1 MADYFGRIQRGDI
14 YGGLVA
20 AIVSI
25 PIALTF
31 GVASGAGAEAG
42 LYGAVIIGL
51 VAILFGGSK
60 TLISEPTGPMTVFM
74 TAVFAS
80 NIAEYGWHPGLT
92 YSFSIVFF
100 AGVIQILLGYFK
112 LGRYFRLMPYS
123 VISGFMSGIALILIV
138 MQFPAFLGH
147 DAVKGGI
154 IGLIKK
160 LPELLSYV
168 NYFELVIGL
177 GALLVLLFYPKSWQR
192 WFPSQLAVLIFF
204 GILVYFLP
212 GNAGIKLIGAI
223 DLGWPNFNLPVIPL
237 DHNWSSIF
245 LDAFLLALLGSIDT
259 ILTALIADSLTREE
273 HDSNRELMGQGVAN
287 LTAGLLGALPGAGAT
302 MGTVVNIR
310 TGARSRWSGIMRSV
324 FLIVLIFGAAPLIQ
338 FIPLSLLAAIAFKVG
353 IDILDWSFIKRAHK
367 ISQKA
372 LYIMYGVLLV
382 TVFVD
387 LVIAVGLGI
396 FLANMLT
403 IEKLSHLQSFNL
415 RMVSDRSV
423 DTAPLEDAEKEIFDK
438 IREQVYLFYLSGP
451 MIFGVARA
459 IHRERKNIAPC
470 QHLILD
476 LQDVTHLDTTVLLA
490 IENMVDE
497 AIEMGKSVYLV
508 PGRKIVEKRLRK
520 LDLQQ
525 KIGEGNIFAD
535 RLSALRHVE
544 GLSKNCN
551 LD

>member
-1 MADYFGRIQRGDI
+1 MSDYPGRLQRGDI

-31 GVASGAGAEAG
+31 GVASGAGPEAG

-51 VAILFGGSK
+51 VATLAGGSK

-80 NIAEYGWHPGLT
+80 NIAEYGLHPGVT
-92 YSFSIVFF
+92 YSFTIVFF
-100 AGVIQILLGYFK
+100 AGVFQLLLGYFK

-138 MQFPAFLGH
+138 MQLPAFLGH
-147 DAVKGGI
+147 DALKGGVV
-154 IGLIKK
+154 GLIRNIPG
-160 LPELLSYV
+160 LLQSVNYLELLIGGSA
-168 NYFELVIGL
+168 LVV
-177 GALLVLLFYPKSWQR
+177 LLVYPKSWQGR
-192 WFPSQLAVLIFF
+192 FPSQLAVLLFF
-204 GILVYFLP
+204 SLLVFVLP
-212 GNAGIKLIGAI
+212 DLGEIRLIGAF
-223 DLGWPNFNLPVIPL
+223 DLGWPNFNLPVMPL
-237 DHNWSSIF
+237 DHNWSSVF

-273 HDSNRELMGQGVAN
+273 HNSNRELMGQGLAN
-287 LTAGLLGALPGAGAT
+287 LTAGLLGTLPGAGAT

-310 TGARSRWSGIMRSV
+310 SGARSRWSGILRAA
-324 FLIVLIFGAAPLIQ
+324 FLLVLIFGAAPLIQ
-338 FIPLSLLAAIAFKVG
+338 YIPLALLAAIAFKVG
-353 IDILDWSFIKRAHK
+353 IDILDWSFIKRAHR
-367 ISQKA
+367 ISQGA
-372 LYIMYGVLLV
+372 LFIMYGVLLV
-382 TVFVD
+382 TIFVD

-396 FLANMLT
+396 FVANMLT

-415 RMVSDRSV
+415 RMVSDSV
-423 DTAPLEDAEKEIFDK
+423 DTAPLDDTEKRIFDK

-476 LQDVTHLDTTVLLA
+476 LKDVTHLDTTILLA

-497 AIEMGKSVYLV
+497 ALEYGKSVYLV
-508 PGRKIVEKRLRK
+508 PGEHFIEKRLRK
-520 LDLQQ
+520 LKLHQ
-525 KIGEGNIFAD
+525 KIGEKNIFHD
-535 RLSALRHVE
+535 RLSALRYVE
-544 GLSKNCN
+544 QLANGG
-551 LD
+551 

>member
-1 MADYFGRIQRGDI
+1 MTDYLGRIKRGDV

-42 LYGAVIIGL
+42 LYGAVVIGL
-51 VAILFGGSK
+51 VATLGGGSK

-80 NIAEYGWHPGLT
+80 NIAEYGLQSGMT
-92 YSFSIVFF
+92 YSFTIVFF
-100 AGVIQILLGYFK
+100 AGVFQILLGYFK

-138 MQFPAFLGH
+138 MQLPAFLGH

-154 IGLIKK
+154 VGLVKK
-160 LPELLSYV
+160 LPELLSYP
-168 NYFELVIGL
+168 NYFELVIGI
-177 GALLVLLFYPKSWQR
+177 GALVVLIFYPKSWQR
-192 WFPSQLAVLIFF
+192 LFPSQLAVLVFF
-204 GILVYFLP
+204 SLLVFLLA
-212 GNAGIKLIGAI
+212 GNGNIRLIGAI
-223 DLGWPNFNLPVIPL
+223 DLGWPNFNLPVMPF
-237 DHNWSSIF
+237 DHNWSSVF

-273 HDSNRELMGQGVAN
+273 HNSNRELMGQGLAN
-287 LTAGLLGALPGAGAT
+287 LTAGLLGTLPGAGAT

-324 FLIVLIFGAAPLIQ
+324 FLLILIFGAAPLIR
-338 FIPLSLLAAIAFKVG
+338 FIPLALLAAIAFKVG
-353 IDILDWSFIKRAHK
+353 IDILDWSFIKRAHR
-367 ISQKA
+367 ISQGA
-372 LYIMYGVLLV
+372 LFIMYGVLLV
-382 TVFVD
+382 TIFVD

-396 FLANMLT
+396 FVANMLT

-415 RMVSDRSV
+415 RMVSDSV
-423 DTAPLEDAEKEIFDK
+423 DTAPLDDTEKEIFDK

-459 IHRERKNIAPC
+459 IQRERNNIAPC

-490 IENMVDE
+490 LENMVDE
-497 AIEMGKSVYLV
+497 ALEYGKSVYLV
-508 PGRKIVEKRLRK
+508 PGKHFIEKRLRK
-520 LDLQQ
+520 LKLHQ
-525 KIGEGNIFAD
+525 KIGEKNIFKD
-535 RLSALRHVE
+535 RLSALRYVE
-544 GLSKNCN
+544 QLANRG
-551 LD
+551 

>member
-1 MADYFGRIQRGDI
+1 MSKYIGKIKRGDI

-31 GVASGAGAEAG
+31 GVASGAGPEAG

-51 VAILFGGSK
+51 VATLAGGSK
-60 TLISEPTGPMTVFM
+60 TLISEPTGPMAVFM

-80 NIAEYGWHPGLT
+80 NVTEYGLHQGMI
-92 YSFSIVFF
+92 YSFTVVFF
-100 AGVIQILLGYFK
+100 AGVFQILLGYFK

-138 MQFPAFLGH
+138 MQLPAFLGH

-154 IGLIKK
+154 VGLAKNI
-160 LPELLSYV
+160 PELLQSV
-168 NYFELVIGL
+168 NYPELLIG
-177 GALLVLLFYPKSWQR
+177 GSALLILLIYPKRWQGR
-192 WFPSQLAVLIFF
+192 FPSQLAVLLFF
-204 GILVYFLP
+204 SLLVFLIP
-212 GNAGIKLIGAI
+212 GLGEIRLIGAF
-223 DLGWPNFNLPVIPL
+223 DLGWPNFNLPLMPL
-237 DHNWSSIF
+237 DHNWSSVF

-273 HDSNRELMGQGVAN
+273 HNSNRELMGQGLAN
-287 LTAGLLGALPGAGAT
+287 LFAGLLGTLPGAGAT

-310 TGARSRWSGIMRSV
+310 TGARSRWSGIMRSA
-324 FLIVLIFGAAPLIQ
+324 FLVILIFGAAPLIQ
-338 FIPLSLLAAIAFKVG
+338 YIPLALLAAIAFKVG

-367 ISQKA
+367 ISQGA
-372 LYIMYGVLLV
+372 LFIMYGVLLV
-382 TVFVD
+382 TIFVD

-396 FLANMLT
+396 FVANMLT

-415 RMVSDRSV
+415 RMISDSV
-423 DTAPLEDAEKEIFDK
+423 DTAPLSDEEKEIFDT
-438 IREQVYLFYLSGP
+438 IRDKVYLFYLSGP

-459 IHRERKNIAPC
+459 IQRERKNIAPC
-470 QHLILD
+470 NHLILD

-497 AIEMGKSVYLV
+497 ALDFGKSVYLV
-508 PGRKIVEKRLRK
+508 PGRHFIEKRLRK
-520 LDLQQ
+520 LKLHQ
-525 KIGEGNIFAD
+525 KVGEENIFHD
-535 RLSALRHVE
+535 RLSALQYVE
-544 GLSKNCN
+544 QLANGG
-551 LD
+551 